1 MPFLRTKIVATIG
14 PASREPAILEK
25 LFEIGV
31 DVVRLNFSHGTHADH
46 AENIERV
53 RAAGAKIGHPV
64 AILGDLQG
72 PKLRVGIMGGDGVVL
87 TRGQKLTLTT
97 EEGVIGAGNII
108 PVQFKELPQAL
119 EAGDRI
125 LLDDGLLE
133 LLVLATDETTLTCEV
148 VIGGIL
154 TSKKGMNLPRAD
166 LKVSAITDK
175 DKADLQFA
183 LEHQIDWIALSFV
196 REYTEVL
203 ALKQMIRQMSAFSRP
218 VPVISKIEKPE
229 AVKNI
234 DAIISVSDAI
244 MVARGDLAIETSSE
258 DVPMTQKMIIRKCNI
273 AGVPV
278 ITATQMLDSMIR
290 NPRPTRAESTDVANA
305 ILDGTDAIMLSGET
319 ASGMYPVLTVE
330 TMHKIAER
338 AEAAM
343 ITQGL
348 RHYELESVTGIAA
361 AVAHATVE
369 TALEIGASAIV
380 TPTMSG
386 STPRL
391 ISKYRPA
398 QPIVATTPSPLVQ
411 RQLMLYWGV
420 VPLLCRRTESTD
432 EMINASVR
440 AALDNGVI
448 KEGQSVVIT
457 GGTAGSPSGSTDLMK
472 VQVIKRVI
480 GTGVGIGNQ
489 TVAGKVRIIHSP
501 VDPAMDIQSDEIIVA
516 EKTDRS
522 FVSIAQRAA
531 GLVTSTGGMN
541 SHAAILA
548 VELGIPTIVG
558 VEAALESLKDG
569 MVITLDSRLGNVFEG
584 RYLQA

>member
-14 PASREPAILEK
+14 PASREPATLEK

-46 AENIERV
+46 AENIERI
-53 RAAGAKIGHPV
+53 RAASAKIGNPV

-87 TRGQKLTLTT
+87 TPGQKVTLTT
-97 EEGVIGAGNII
+97 EEGVIGAGDLI
-108 PVQFKELPQAL
+108 PVQFKELPDAL
-119 EAGDRI
+119 DPGDRI

-133 LLVLATDETTLTCEV
+133 MLVLATDETTLTCEV
-148 VIGGIL
+148 IIGGVL
-154 TSKKGMNLPRAD
+154 TSKKGMNLPRAA

-229 AVKNI
+229 AVRNI

-258 DVPMTQKMIIRKCNI
+258 EVPMAQKMIIRKCNV

-319 ASGMYPVLTVE
+319 ASGMYPLLTVE

-338 AEAAM
+338 AEAHLLTM
-343 ITQGL
+343 GL
-348 RHYELESVTGIAA
+348 RQYELESVTGIAA

-386 STPRL
+386 STARL

-420 VPLLCRRTESTD
+420 VPLLCRRTENTD
-432 EMINASVR
+432 EMINASIR

-472 VQVIKRVI
+472 VQVIRRVI

-489 TVAGKVRIIHSP
+489 TVAGKVRIIRSP
-501 VDPAMDIQSDEIIVA
+501 VDPALDIQSDEIIVTD
-516 EKTDRS
+516 KTDRS

-558 VEAALESLKDG
+558 VEAALEALKDG
-569 MVITLDSRLGNVFEG
+569 MVITLDTRLGNVFEG

>member
-1 MPFLRTKIVATIG
+1 MTFLRTKIVATIG
-14 PASREPAILEK
+14 PASRAPETLEQ
-25 LFEIGV
+25 LFRIGV
-31 DVVRLNFSHGTHADH
+31 DVVRLNFSHGDHTTH
-46 AENIERV
+46 AENIERI
-53 RAAGAKIGHPV
+53 RAASAKVGTPV

-72 PKLRVGIMGGDGVVL
+72 PKLRVGTMGGAGVELVQ
-87 TRGQKLTLTT
+87 RQKITLTT
-97 EEGVIGAGNII
+97 DRSVVGAGSLI

-119 EAGDRI
+119 DPGDRI

-133 LLVLATDETTLTCEV
+133 LLVTDKTDTTLTCEV
-148 VIGGIL
+148 LIGGIL
-154 TSKKGMNLPRAD
+154 SSNKGMNLPRAA
-166 LKVSAITDK
+166 LAVSAITDK

-183 LEHQIDWIALSFV
+183 LENQVDWIALSFV

-203 ALKQMIRQMSAFSRP
+203 QLKQMIRQMSAFSRP

-229 AVKNI
+229 AVRNI

-258 DVPMTQKMIIRKCNI
+258 DVPMTQKMIIRKCNV

-319 ASGMYPVLTVE
+319 ASGLYPLLTVE

-338 AEAAM
+338 AEAQM

-348 RHYELESVTGIAA
+348 RQYELESVTGIAA

-369 TALEIGASAIV
+369 TALEIGATAII

-386 STPRL
+386 STARL

-420 VPLLCRRTESTD
+420 VPLLCRRMESTD
-432 EMINASVR
+432 EMINASIR
-440 AALDNGVI
+440 AALDNNVV

-480 GTGVGIGNQ
+480 GRGTGVGNQ
-489 TVAGKVRIIHSP
+489 TIAGRVRIVHSP
-501 VDPAMDIQSDEIIVA
+501 VDPTLEIQSDEIIVT

-522 FVSIAQRAA
+522 FVAIAQHAA

-558 VEAALESLKDG
+558 VQGAFDALKDG
-569 MVITLDSRLGNVFEG
+569 MVITLDTRLGDVFEG